1 MRSKKHCG
9 KRFQEV
15 CIEFIESE
23 IVRDEIREESR
34 SLETILQFATAR
46 YQVSSSQLRRWY
58 NHYIEWGE
66 YPCETR
72 AKKQKFNQLS
82 KQWKRTKVVS
92 ESIVST
98 LRDIVEESPE
108 FYIDEIAE
116 ELSK

>member
-1 MRSKKHCG
+1 MKYERKVGHWKLSYNLPQHVIK
-9 KRFQEV
+9 F
-15 CIEFIESE
+15 
-23 IVRDEIREESR
+23 
-34 SLETILQFATAR
+34 
-46 YQVSSSQLRRWY
+46 RRVNYGLWY

-82 KQWKRTKVVS
+82 KQWERTKVVS